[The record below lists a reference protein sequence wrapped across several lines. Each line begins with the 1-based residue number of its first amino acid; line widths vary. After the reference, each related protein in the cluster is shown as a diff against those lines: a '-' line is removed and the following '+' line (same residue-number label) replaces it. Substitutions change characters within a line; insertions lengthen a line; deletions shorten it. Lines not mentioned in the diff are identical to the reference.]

1 MINQLLILFK
11 YSDFSLYYIFVFPS
25 SILEYNLLKIIYD
38 PQFSADYFY
47 AIIIRIIETVIQII
61 ISLLK
66 TSLRLIWN
74 ESTNLRNQ

>member
-1 MINQLLILFK
+1 MIDQLLILFK

-47 AIIIRIIETVIQII
+47 AIITYYRNCYSDYYQSSKNITA
-61 ISLLK
+61 SHLK
-66 TSLRLIWN
+66 W
-74 ESTNLRNQ
+74 EH